1 MSDYVFKAYDDE
13 GRDLSRYG
21 FRASLT
27 KSEITSLSSS
37 LFNWWESPA
46 ERYPMERMNRVG
58 EQLRLKWSREYGT
71 DVKVHVMKAGSTE
84 PILEV

>member
-27 KSEITSLSSS
+27 KSEITS
-37 LFNWWESPA
+37 
-46 ERYPMERMNRVG
+46 
-58 EQLRLKWSREYGT
+58 
-71 DVKVHVMKAGSTE
+71 
-84 PILEV
+84 